1 MAPVTALQH
10 AVKLLA
16 GRDKSEL
23 ALRIALEKKQYAAG
37 EIEQAIAKLKTLK
50 YLDETRFAQGKI
62 KEALASGKT
71 PAGIRQKLEAEGVAS
86 QIIDQALAAHPFDP
100 LAAARAAL
108 AKKKATG
115 VKAARFLA
123 SRGFDDEVIRA
134 LVPLN
139 EPDGGE
145 DL

>member
-1 MAPVTALQH
+1 MATVTALQH

-23 ALRIALEKKQYAAG
+23 KLRMALEKKQYAAG
-37 EIEQAIAKLKTLK
+37 EIDQAMSKLKALK
-50 YLDETRFAQGKI
+50 YLDEGRFAQGKI

-86 QIIDQALAAHPFDP
+86 RFIDQALAAHPFDP
-100 LAAARAAL
+100 LAAARAVL

-123 SRGFDDEVIRA
+123 SRGFDEEVIRA
-134 LVPLN
+134 LVPLSEDEEDE
-139 EPDGGE
+139 EP
-145 DL
+145 